1 MYFIFVILMDITIM
15 MIPNLEN
22 ETAMWIAISA
32 NFLVTAIKFIIDT
45 AVEKLKNITIKEPI
59 TSVMAN
65 TAMNNAMKKFIEE
78 RK

>member
-1 MYFIFVILMDITIM
+1 MYFIFVVLMDIAIA

-22 ETAMWIAISA
+22 QTAMWIVISA
-32 NFLVTAIKFIIDT
+32 NFLVTAIKYIIDN
-45 AVEKLKNITIKEPI
+45 AVKKLKGTIIKEPI
-59 TSVMAN
+59 TSEMAN

>member
-22 ETAMWIAISA
+22 QTAMWIVISA